1 MTTDRDASRI
11 DEKIEFFVTE
21 KRDPVEPLNIGSSTG
36 RPDRTWRQA
45 HGRESHGATGR
56 TLDRPLNIPI
66 GGIMSGEV
74 VLEGPLE
81 LKESIVRVR
90 TDELFGEKDD
100 DAGDS
105 GGEGK
110 RRIHCVK
117 ERKHDYRPATDIEN
131 EEESELLRVV

>member
-1 MTTDRDASRI
+1 
-11 DEKIEFFVTE
+11 
-21 KRDPVEPLNIGSSTG
+21 
-36 RPDRTWRQA
+36 
-45 HGRESHGATGR
+45 
-56 TLDRPLNIPI
+56 
-66 GGIMSGEV
+66 MSGEV

-90 TDELFGEKDD
+90 TDELFGEKND